1 MASYLQDTIRCKGV
15 KICSPFVREMG
26 GKRVVG
32 YVSSATGEVFACT
45 EGKHV
50 LLTHTGGEPMGAAF
64 DSHGKLHLADC
75 AHVAILRTDLAVH
88 NQQPGIVVK
97 EYEEKP
103 FKGPSGIDVATS
115 GVLYFTDSGPF
126 GETTLAEPRGSVFC
140 IAPSPS
146 GGQVLKPLA
155 LECLAHPCGI
165 AASPHAASCIYVTE
179 MMSNRLLRFVQRPPG
194 VYHCSVFYQFA
205 GGIGPS
211 CVACDATGRVYIGS
225 YDFAGSSDPNGKIYI
240 LSAAGILEH
249 VLEVPGPE
257 ITGICVESSHT
268 LIVTEASTNSL
279 HCITLDAIFK

>member
-165 AASPHAASCIYVTE
+165 AASPHAASCMCESVVIP
-179 MMSNRLLRFVQRPPG
+179 RFKG
-194 VYHCSVFYQFA
+194 V
-205 GGIGPS
+205 
-211 CVACDATGRVYIGS
+211 
-225 YDFAGSSDPNGKIYI
+225 
-240 LSAAGILEH
+240 L
-249 VLEVPGPE
+249 
-257 ITGICVESSHT
+257 
-268 LIVTEASTNSL
+268 
-279 HCITLDAIFK
+279 